1 MRHIP
6 VIGKFLVILCAFGL
20 FVAGVT
26 AYSSSRISFIDTSY
40 TALLEKESNATL
52 MLARASRSLVS
63 IRSAI
68 ADILIARDDADKKAA
83 VADMK
88 MSEGFFTTQIDAAMA
103 SAPDNARIAAIKAE
117 AVDALKNK
125 CGPLIA
131 AASIALA
138 ETEVDRTQA
147 DFATTCRPSFT
158 IAIND
163 ITDEIGKI
171 TALTET
177 RHAGLVDM
185 TRDTIITTIVS
196 VVAGLAVMLVAGFF
210 AVRAWIARPLDTLS
224 GTMTTLANGN
234 LDVAIAETER
244 RDEIGGMA
252 RAVQVF
258 KDNGLRTRALEA
270 SSQAERTAV
279 EAERERN
286 SDIERVRANAMAQ
299 ATGGLAEGLKRMANG
314 DLGFELTQSFSP
326 EFETL
331 RHDFNAAVTQL
342 RTTLQAVSE
351 VTVSIDGGSRELS
364 QAASDLS
371 RRTEQQAAALEE
383 TAAALDEITANVSQS
398 SKRAEEARSKA
409 SEANSS
415 ADRSAKVVSEA
426 VAAMQ
431 RIEESSGQISN
442 IIGVIDE
449 IAFQTNL
456 LALNAGVEAARA
468 GEAGKGFA
476 VVAQE
481 VRELAQRSAQAA
493 REIKE
498 LIRHSAGE
506 VEGGV
511 RLVTETGEALKVIG
525 QHVND
530 INVQLDAIA
539 TSAREQSVGLAEV
552 NAAVNQMDQTT
563 QQNAAMVEQS
573 TAASSSLALEADRL
587 RQLVGKFQVADAAVA
602 GGRAFAAAPPA
613 SRPAPAPVA
622 AAVRPRLKVANTA
635 SPRIASPAKRMVDK
649 LANAFG
655 GGSPAPTNDAGW
667 DEF

>member
-1 MRHIP
+1 
-6 VIGKFLVILCAFGL
+6 
-20 FVAGVT
+20 
-26 AYSSSRISFIDTSY
+26 
-40 TALLEKESNATL
+40 
-52 MLARASRSLVS
+52 
-63 IRSAI
+63 
-68 ADILIARDDADKKAA
+68 
-83 VADMK
+83 
-88 MSEGFFTTQIDAAMA
+88 
-103 SAPDNARIAAIKAE
+103 
-117 AVDALKNK
+117 
-125 CGPLIA
+125 
-131 AASIALA
+131 
-138 ETEVDRTQA
+138 
-147 DFATTCRPSFT
+147 
-158 IAIND
+158 
-163 ITDEIGKI
+163 
-171 TALTET
+171 
-177 RHAGLVDM
+177 
-185 TRDTIITTIVS
+185 
-196 VVAGLAVMLVAGFF
+196 
-210 AVRAWIARPLDTLS
+210 
-224 GTMTTLANGN
+224 
-234 LDVAIAETER
+234 
-244 RDEIGGMA
+244 
-252 RAVQVF
+252 
-258 KDNGLRTRALEA
+258 
-270 SSQAERTAV
+270 
-279 EAERERN
+279 
-286 SDIERVRANAMAQ
+286 MAQ

-587 RQLVGKFQVADAAVA
+587 RQLVGKFQVGDAAVA
-602 GGRAFAAAPPA
+602 GGRAFAAVPPA

-622 AAVRPRLKVANTA
+622 AAVRPRLKVASTA

>member
-1 MRHIP
+1 MRNIP
-6 VIGKFLVILCAFGL
+6 IIGKFLVILCAFGL

-26 AYSSSRISFIDTSY
+26 AYSTSRISFIDASY
-40 TALLEKESNATL
+40 STLLDEESTATL

-68 ADILIARDDADKKAA
+68 ADILIARTPEAKEAA
-83 VADMK
+83 AADMK
-88 MSEGFFTTQIDAAMA
+88 LSEGFFTKQMDTA
-103 SAPDNARIAAIKAE
+103 SAAAPANERIKSIKTAAL
-117 AVDALKNK
+117 DALNSQ
-125 CGPLIA
+125 CSVLIA
-131 AASIALA
+131 AAGAALDDA
-138 ETEVDRTQA
+138 AVTRTQA
-147 DFATTCRPSFT
+147 DFTSTCQPAFATV
-158 IAIND
+158 IND

-171 TALTET
+171 TAVGDA
-177 RHAGLVDM
+177 RHAALIEA
-185 TRDTIITTIVS
+185 TRATILTTVLA
-196 VVAGLAVMLVAGFF
+196 VVLGLAVILVAGFF
-210 AVRAWIARPLDTLS
+210 AIRAWIARPLNTLA

-234 LDVAIAETER
+234 LDVTIAETER
-244 RDEIGGMA
+244 RDEVGGMA

-270 SSQAERTAV
+270 SSEAQRTAT
-279 EAERERN
+279 EAERER
-286 SDIERVRANAMAQ
+286 SAETDRVRAAAMAE
-299 ATGGLAEGLKRMANG
+299 ATEGLAGGLKRMADG
-314 DLGFELTQSFSP
+314 DLACELNQSFAP

-331 RHDFNAAVTQL
+331 RQDFNAAVGQL
-342 RTTLQAVSE
+342 RTTLQSVSE
-351 VTVSIDGGSRELS
+351 ATGAIDSGSRELS
-364 QAASDLS
+364 QAANDLS

-383 TAAALDEITANVSQS
+383 TAAALDEITANVSNS
-398 SKRAEEARSKA
+398 SKRAEEARAKA
-409 SEANSS
+409 SEATGS
-415 ADRSAKVVSEA
+415 ADLSTRVVSDA
-426 VAAMQ
+426 VSAMQ
-431 RIEESSGQISN
+431 RIEESSRQISN

-493 REIKE
+493 KEIKE
-498 LIRHSAGE
+498 LIRHSATE

-530 INVQLDAIA
+530 INGQLNAIA
-539 TSAREQSVGLAEV
+539 TSAREQSIGLAEV

-573 TAASSSLALEADRL
+573 TAASASLATEAERL
-587 RQLVGKFQVADAAVA
+587 RQLVGQFQVGVASGRASAPAVA
-602 GGRAFAAAPPA
+602 
-613 SRPAPAPVA
+613 
-622 AAVRPRLKVANTA
+622 ANTA
-635 SPRIASPAKRMVDK
+635 SRAVASPARRMVGK
-649 LANAFG
+649 IASAFG
-655 GGSPAPTNDAGW
+655 GGAAAPAAQAGW

>member
-1 MRHIP
+1 MRNIP
-6 VIGKFLVILCAFGL
+6 IIGKFLVILCAFGL

-26 AYSSSRISFIDTSY
+26 AFSTSRISFIDSSY
-40 TALLEKESNATL
+40 SSLLDEDSQATL

-63 IRSAI
+63 VRSAI
-68 ADILIARDDADKKAA
+68 ADILLSREEDAKKAA

-88 MSEGFFTTQIDAAMA
+88 LSEGFFTKQMDTAIAA
-103 SAPDNARIAAIKAE
+103 APSNARIKAIKA
-117 AVDALKNK
+117 DALNALNNN

-131 AASIALA
+131 AASVAFGEA
-138 ETEVDRTQA
+138 DVDRTQA
-147 DFATTCRPSFT
+147 DFAAACRPAFT
-158 IAIND
+158 AVIAE

-171 TALTET
+171 TAATEA
-177 RHAGLVDM
+177 RHAALGE
-185 TRDTIITTIVS
+185 TTQATILTTILC
-196 VVAGLAVMLVAGFF
+196 VVVGLAVILIAGFF
-210 AVRAWIARPLDTLS
+210 AVRAWISRPLNTLS
-224 GTMTTLANGN
+224 ATMTTLAGGD
-234 LDVAIAETER
+234 LDIAIAETGR
-244 RDEIGGMA
+244 RDEVGGMA

-270 SSQAERTAV
+270 TSAAERTAT

-286 SDIERVRANAMAQ
+286 QEVDRVRTAAMAQ
-299 ATGGLAEGLKRMANG
+299 ATGGLAEGLKRMAAG
-314 DLGFELTQSFSP
+314 DLACELMQSFSP
-326 EFETL
+326 EFESL
-331 RHDFNAAVTQL
+331 RQDFNAAVGQL
-342 RTTLQAVSE
+342 RSTLQAVSDA
-351 VTVSIDGGSRELS
+351 TGSIDSGSRELS
-364 QAASDLS
+364 QAANDLS

-409 SEANSS
+409 LEANGS
-415 ADRSAKVVSEA
+415 AHHSERIVSEA
-426 VAAMQ
+426 VTAMQ
-431 RIEESSGQISN
+431 RIEASSGQISN

-493 REIKE
+493 KEIKE

-511 RLVTETGEALKVIG
+511 RLVTETGEALKVIN
-525 QHVND
+525 QHVID
-530 INVQLDAIA
+530 INAQLDAIA
-539 TSAREQSVGLAEV
+539 LSAREQSVGLAEV

-573 TAASSSLALEADRL
+573 TAASASLATEADRL
-587 RQLVGKFQVADAAVA
+587 RQLVGQFQVGGAAA
-602 GGRAFAAAPPA
+602 SGAGRAFA
-613 SRPAPAPVA
+613 PAPARAHPNA
-622 AAVRPRLKVANTA
+622 ANSA
-635 SPRIASPAKRMVDK
+635 SLQVASPARRMVGK
-649 LANAFG
+649 LASAFG
-655 GGSPAPTNDAGW
+655 GTAAPAAEAGW

>member
-147 DFATTCRPSFT
+147 DFASTCRPSFT

-493 REIKE
+493 R
-498 LIRHSAGE
+498 
-506 VEGGV
+506 
-511 RLVTETGEALKVIG
+511 
-525 QHVND
+525 
-530 INVQLDAIA
+530 
-539 TSAREQSVGLAEV
+539 
-552 NAAVNQMDQTT
+552 
-563 QQNAAMVEQS
+563 
-573 TAASSSLALEADRL
+573 
-587 RQLVGKFQVADAAVA
+587 
-602 GGRAFAAAPPA
+602 
-613 SRPAPAPVA
+613 
-622 AAVRPRLKVANTA
+622 
-635 SPRIASPAKRMVDK
+635 
-649 LANAFG
+649 
-655 GGSPAPTNDAGW
+655 
-667 DEF
+667 

>member
-147 DFATTCRPSFT
+147 DFASTCRPSFT

-210 AVRAWIARPLDTLS
+210 AVRAWIARPLDMLS

-587 RQLVGKFQVADAAVA
+587 RQLVGKFQVGDAAVA
-602 GGRAFAAAPPA
+602 GGRAFAAVPPA

-622 AAVRPRLKVANTA
+622 AAVRPRLKVASTA

>member
-1 MRHIP
+1 MRNIP
-6 VIGKFLVILCAFGL
+6 IISKFLVILCAFGL
-20 FVAGVT
+20 FVAGVIV
-26 AYSSSRISFIDTSY
+26 YSSSRLSLINSSY
-40 TALLEKESNATL
+40 TKLLEEEATASL
-52 MLARASRSLVS
+52 ALARTSRSAVS
-63 IRSAI
+63 IRSGI
-68 ADILIARDDADKKAA
+68 ADLLLARTAETKKTALDDIER
-83 VADMK
+83 
-88 MSEGFFTTQIDAAMA
+88 SRGFFVQQLDLAAAAMPQNA
-103 SAPDNARIAAIKAE
+103 NFKAIQAEGLQALNDTCAP
-117 AVDALKNK
+117 VV
-125 CGPLIA
+125 A
-131 AASIALA
+131 AATAA
-138 ETEVDRTQA
+138 TGETDLVRAQIEFPKACQPA
-147 DFATTCRPSFT
+147 FT
-158 IAIND
+158 STILKV
-163 ITDEIGKI
+163 TDEI
-171 TALTET
+171 TAVMNEAAARKAELNAMSSSTI
-177 RHAGLVDM
+177 M
-185 TRDTIITTIVS
+185 TTIIG
-196 VVAGLAVMLVAGFF
+196 VVVGLLVMLVTSFF
-210 AVRAWIARPLDTLS
+210 AVRAWIARPLNTLS
-224 GTMTTLANGN
+224 GTMATLANGD
-234 LDVAIAETER
+234 LSATVAETDR

-258 KDNGLRTRALEA
+258 KDNGLRTNALET
-270 SSQAERTAV
+270 SSAAERAAA

-286 SDIERVRANAMAQ
+286 QEIDRLRAAAMTQ
-299 ATGGLAEGLKRMANG
+299 ATGGLAEGLKRMASG
-314 DLGFELTQSFSP
+314 DLAFELTQAFSE
-326 EFETL
+326 EFESL
-331 RHDFNAAVTQL
+331 REDFNAAIGQL
-342 RTTLQAVSE
+342 RNTLQAVSE
-351 VTVSIDGGSRELS
+351 ATGSIDSGSRELS
-364 QAASDLS
+364 QGANDLS

-415 ADRSAKVVSEA
+415 AHHSANVVSDA

-431 RIEESSGQISN
+431 RIEQSSGQISN

-481 VRELAQRSAQAA
+481 VRELAQRSAKAA
-493 REIKE
+493 KEIKE

-530 INVQLDAIA
+530 INTQLDAIA
-539 TSAREQSVGLAEV
+539 LSSREQSVGLAEV

-573 TAASSSLALEADRL
+573 TAASTALAGEADKL
-587 RQLVGKFQVADAAVA
+587 RQLVSQFQV
-602 GGRAFAAAPPA
+602 GMAAASGSARGVA
-613 SRPAPAPVA
+613 SSRSH
-622 AAVRPRLKVANTA
+622 LKVASATA
-635 SPRIASPAKRMVDK
+635 HQVASPAKRMIGK

-655 GGSPAPTNDAGW
+655 GGSAAPAAQGW